1 MRLLSHVRLFATL
14 WTVAHQVRPS
24 MGFSR
29 QEYWSGFQE
38 IFPTRA
44 FTPGLPHCRQTLY
57 HLSHQGSLITQREV
71 FLPPQMI
78 TLHTARTK
86 QERESSKKRVK
97 CLRGALQKRQGLG
110 KDVPWAHLLHVA
122 PGGEGN
128 TCPSP
133 PTTPGRGGVA
143 GSALDAA
150 APAPGA
156 FWKGPPAGGSWV
168 SHPCPA
174 LGPRHVGGEEA
185 ASICSH
191 ISCILQPK
199 RRVWGRRDP
208 AMPWGTTQT
217 TCLFSVGIRPDT
229 KVRHQGAS
237 RWLPKLLQ
245 PSALTAE
252 RHLLPTPASKLSPGS
267 QSPPHPLQSPAP
279 PLTTQGV
286 AGYPHSRQGTLT
298 LFPRLTSARGSSQLQ
313 QRKPCDMQGVED
325 PPGGQT

>member
-199 RRVWGRRDP
+199 RRGWGRGDP

-217 TCLFSVGIRPDT
+217 TCLFCRHQA
-229 KVRHQGAS
+229 RHQGPAPGS
-237 RWLPKLLQ
+237 FQMAPETPTTICPHCR
-245 PSALTAE
+245 E
-252 RHLLPTPASKLSPGS
+252 TPAANSCFKTLPWLTEPAAPTAVPCPTLNHPGCGWV
-267 QSPPHPLQSPAP
+267 PPLQTGNTDSLPQADFRPWVQPAAAEKA
-279 PLTTQGV
+279 L
-286 AGYPHSRQGTLT
+286 
-298 LFPRLTSARGSSQLQ
+298 
-313 QRKPCDMQGVED
+313 
-325 PPGGQT
+325 

>member
-1 MRLLSHVRLFATL
+1 
-14 WTVAHQVRPS
+14 

-38 IFPTRA
+38 IFPTRG
-44 FTPGLPHCRQTLY
+44 FTPGLLHCRQTLY

-71 FLPPQMI
+71 FLSPQMI

-86 QERESSKKRVK
+86 QERESSKKRVE
-97 CLRGALQKRQGLG
+97 CLRGALRKRQGLG

-133 PTTPGRGGVA
+133 PTTPGRGGAA

-174 LGPRHVGGEEA
+174 LGPRHVGREEA
-185 ASICSH
+185 ASTCSH
-191 ISCILQPK
+191 ISCILQPSAEVGGEGTLPCLGVLP
-199 RRVWGRRDP
+199 RPLAFSLSAPGR
-208 AMPWGTTQT
+208 
-217 TCLFSVGIRPDT
+217 
-229 KVRHQGAS
+229 GAS

-252 RHLLPTPASKLSPGS
+252 RHLPPTPASKLSPGS
-267 QSPPHPLQSPAP
+267 QGPPHPLQSPAP

-313 QRKPCDMQGVED
+313 QRKPCDVQGVED
-325 PPGGQT
+325 PPGEQT